1 MSTRRK
7 NSAPAAKVEVEPAK
21 LKISAMALAH
31 AATKAG
37 VDVERRFEKP
47 KLPKGVVPEGA
58 TLAQD
63 SAMPMVF
70 DYLGSAGGGIGFM
83 GYPEL
88 SALAQRPEYRKMSEV
103 IAKEMTRKWIKL
115 ESTGDE
121 DKSEQIEQIESE
133 MKRLRLRRVFRD
145 AAELDGLFGR
155 AQVYIEVKTP
165 NGGTLASADPDELKT
180 VLVRDKAK
188 IGEGSLTGFKVIE
201 PVWTTPYEYNTDNP
215 MSPNFYRPTSWF
227 VLGKQVHHSRLL
239 NFVSRDVPDLL
250 KPSYNFGGLSLTQMA
265 MPYVENWLR
274 TRQSVSD
281 LIAGFSVGVLKTN
294 LSSVLGGASGDDVF
308 SRIDLFN
315 KTRSNRGTWA
325 VDKDTEEFNFE
336 NVPLSGLDALQA
348 QAQEQMASVSS
359 IPLVK
364 LLGITPAGLNA
375 NSDGEIRVF
384 YDFIESLQEDLFRD
398 NLQVCIELIQL
409 SLFGK
414 IDREIGFSFVP
425 LYQTSDLERAQI
437 RKSDADTDSVL
448 IASGVISPAE
458 ARARVQA
465 DSANAYHSLEDDDG
479 DDLDDLTGD
488 A

>member
-1 MSTRRK
+1 
-7 NSAPAAKVEVEPAK
+7 
-21 LKISAMALAH
+21 
-31 AATKAG
+31 
-37 VDVERRFEKP
+37 
-47 KLPKGVVPEGA
+47 
-58 TLAQD
+58 
-63 SAMPMVF
+63 
-70 DYLGSAGGGIGFM
+70 
-83 GYPEL
+83 
-88 SALAQRPEYRKMSEV
+88 
-103 IAKEMTRKWIKL
+103 
-115 ESTGDE
+115 
-121 DKSEQIEQIESE
+121 
-133 MKRLRLRRVFRD
+133 
-145 AAELDGLFGR
+145 
-155 AQVYIEVKTP
+155 
-165 NGGTLASADPDELKT
+165 
-180 VLVRDKAK
+180 
-188 IGEGSLTGFKVIE
+188 
-201 PVWTTPYEYNTDNP
+201 
-215 MSPNFYRPTSWF
+215 
-227 VLGKQVHHSRLL
+227 
-239 NFVSRDVPDLL
+239 
-250 KPSYNFGGLSLTQMA
+250 